1 MIPFPLLLPGSVFQ
15 QKAAASV
22 SVSALRERRC
32 SSPSP
37 SSISG
42 RPRSPRSRSL
52 PSAASRRL
60 SFPHETERRA
70 PAASVFATRCS
81 GSGVPEWAC
90 HHEQGSPDHSLFSRG
105 LLAFCSWRFPP
116 RLFLPPL
123 AHAVDGIIRRDSI
136 DPRSEVRSRCEL
148 SQLLVRPQKGLLNHL
163 FGVVPIPGHAVGQA
177 KNILAVPFDENA
189 KRIAIA
195 GERALDGEGVAV
207 CDGIGALDALRHPIH

>member
-1 MIPFPLLLPGSVFQ
+1 MRQSGERLLHLLSQ
-15 QKAAASV
+15 LD
-22 SVSALRERRC
+22 ALGQAFR
-32 SSPSP
+32 
-37 SSISG
+37 SG
-42 RPRSPRSRSL
+42 LAIMNKIHRIAFR
-52 PSAASRRL
+52 
-60 SFPHETERRA
+60 F
-70 PAASVFATRCS
+70 
-81 GSGVPEWAC
+81 
-90 HHEQGSPDHSLFSRG
+90 
-105 LLAFCSWRFPP
+105 LLAFCSWPFPP
-116 RLFLPPL
+116 RVFLPPL

-195 GERALDGEGVAV
+195 SERALDGEGVAV

>member
-1 MIPFPLLLPGSVFQ
+1 MIPFPLLLPGFLFQ

-22 SVSALRERRC
+22 SVSARRERPC

-42 RPRSPRSRSL
+42 LPRSPRSRSL

-105 LLAFCSWRFPP
+105 LLLLA
-116 RLFLPPL
+116 LPAAPL
-123 AHAVDGIIRRDSI
+123 PSAVG
-136 DPRSEVRSRCEL
+136 SRCEL

-177 KNILAVPFDENA
+177 ENTLAVPFDENA

-195 GERALDGEGVAV
+195 DERALDGEGVAV